1 MKVQVL
7 GLCRFSLLVTG
18 GFQVMHE
25 TLEERRR
32 ALYDPASLAL
42 RFHWFEHV
50 CLPAWRRQTDP
61 DFKLIVATGE
71 DFPEAWLNRLR
82 ALLAD
87 VPQVVLHQAAPEKH
101 RPLCRRIL
109 RRYTDDSADVVAQ
122 FRMDDDDAVA
132 VDFVQRVREDFLGK
146 LGPMYRAEGRIW
158 SDYCRG
164 FTLMTPPEGLTVL
177 PQAADRM
184 TAALTLYKPPSEL
197 ACVMD
202 YGHHK
207 LNQTMNGVLFQDS
220 FMYVR
225 GKHGKNDSTGGRFR
239 HDGALLEGELDIP
252 NILRDRFA
260 IELDAFE
267 KKISEIAAMHT
278 LHG

>member
-7 GLCRFSLLVTG
+7 GLCRFSLLATG
-18 GFQVMHE
+18 GFQVLHE
-25 TLEERRR
+25 TLEDRRR

-61 DFKLIVATGE
+61 DFKLIVATGQ
-71 DFPEAWLNRLR
+71 DFPAPWLDRLR
-82 ALLAD
+82 ALIAD
-87 VPQVVLHQAAPEKH
+87 IPQIVLHQATPERH
-101 RPLCRRIL
+101 RPLCRKIL
-109 RRYTDDSADVVAQ
+109 RRHTDDGADVVAQ

-132 VDFVQRVREDFLGK
+132 IDYVQRVREDFLQK
-146 LGPMYRAEGRIW
+146 LVPMYRAEGRIW

-184 TAALTLYKPPSEL
+184 TAALTLYKPPSDHE
-197 ACVMD
+197 CVMD
-202 YGHHK
+202 FAHHK
-207 LNQTMNGVLFQDS
+207 LNQTMNGVVFQDS

-225 GKHGKNDSTGGRFR
+225 GKHGMNDSTAGRFR
-239 HDGALLEGELDIP
+239 HDGALLEGELSIP
-252 NILRDRFA
+252 DILRERFA
-260 IELDAFE
+260 IELDVFE
-267 KKISEIAAMHT
+267 KKVPDAAAMHHP
-278 LHG
+278 HG